1 MENQL
6 VIFNL
11 ADENYGVNIAD
22 VDGIVK
28 MQPITTVPHAPNFV
42 EGITNLRGE
51 VLPVIDLRKRFGLPQ
66 GDTSKD
72 TRIIN
77 VEVDGA
83 KVGMVVDAVSEVLR
97 VSEGDIEPPSP
108 IVTTIHSTFITGIAK
123 VGSAQGADV
132 AQGVDNGAGDSGRL
146 IILLDLAKVLSIKE
160 QANLQAMQHTQAHDQ
175 NEAQP
180 DSL

>member
-1 MENQL
+1 MERQL

-11 ADENYGVNIAD
+11 ADENYGVDIAD

-28 MQPITTVPHAPNFV
+28 MQPITAVPHAPSFV
-42 EGITNLRGE
+42 EGITNLCGE
-51 VLPVIDLRKRFGLPQ
+51 VLPVIDLRKRFGLAQ
-66 GDTSKD
+66 SNTSKD
-72 TRIIN
+72 MRIVN
-77 VEVDGA
+77 VEVDGV

-123 VGSAQGADV
+123 VGGAQGM
-132 AQGVDNGAGDSGRL
+132 DNGAGGSGRL
-146 IILLDLAKVLSIKE
+146 IILLDLAKVLSIEE
-160 QANLQAMQHTQAHDQ
+160 QADLQAMQQVQERDED
-175 NEAQP
+175 EAQP